1 MTTPQDLDDR
11 FRAALT
17 ALGAPASRRDLGEP
31 LPGGAPLTGAQ
42 ALALF
47 DAQLTSRLLDL
58 AGRWLRS
65 FGEGYYTIGSAG
77 HEGNAAVAAA
87 LRPTDPAL
95 LHYRSGAFYCL
106 RAAQAAGA
114 FPAGPAV
121 PDADGP
127 DATEDVSTARIPD
140 PRTPV
145 DRAVDADAARPDG
158 SAETG
163 GRRADASLPPAGSAA
178 PDDSS
183 ATDAQVTP
191 GAPGTA
197 DESATDGPATSVG
210 PATPGGST
218 PAGDGAGAEA
228 ASLPTGAGVAVDTA
242 GAATAG
248 VPGLPL
254 PDPDDAYA
262 AAARDVLR
270 GMVAS
275 AAEPI
280 AGGRHKVFGRA
291 DLAVVPTT
299 STIASH
305 LPRAVGLGLALER
318 LRRGGRRADGDSE
331 VATWPPDAIVVCSFG
346 DASVNHA
353 TATAAF
359 NTAGWYDHTGLRIPV
374 LFVCEDN
381 GLGISVRSPR
391 GWVAATLRARPGIR
405 YFAADGTDVAE
416 AFRVATEAA
425 AWVRRH
431 RRPAVLHLSTVRL
444 MGHAGA
450 DAETAYR
457 SPGEIAADV
466 VRDPLLATARR
477 LVEAGYA
484 TGEELL
490 ARYDERGWQIR
501 RLAEEVL
508 DEPKLASPVE
518 VVAELAPRRPVRISR
533 TVADA
538 GTRAAGP
545 GAGARAEAFG
555 GKLPESAGPL
565 TLAQSINAALADG
578 MLDHAGMAVFGEDV
592 AAKGG
597 VYGVTKGLRDR
608 FGAARVFD
616 TLLDETSI
624 LGLALGAG
632 VAGMLP
638 VPEIQYLAYLHNA
651 EDQLRGE
658 AATMRFFSRGAF
670 RNPMVVRV
678 AGLAYQEGFGGHF
691 HNDNSVAVL
700 RDVPGLVIAVPAR
713 PDDAAPMLRTCLAA
727 AAVDGAVS
735 VFLEPIALYHTRDL
749 YTEGDGEWLAEYA
762 EPGAWA
768 ARHVPVG
775 RARVYGV
782 GSAED
787 LTIITFGNGV
797 RMSLR
802 AAATLA
808 DEGVG
813 SRVVDL
819 RWLAPLPVADII
831 REASATGRV
840 LVVDETR
847 RSGGV
852 GEGVIAALVDGGYV
866 GTARRV
872 AGLDSFVPLGPA
884 ARQVLVSEEA
894 ITEGARTL
902 LAR

>member
-1 MTTPQDLDDR
+1 MLSDVTTPHDLDDQ
-11 FRAALT
+11 FRQTLAAL
-17 ALGAPASRRDLGEP
+17 ADPGQRRDPAEP
-31 LPGGAPLTGAQ
+31 VTDGATLTGAR
-42 ALALF
+42 ALDLF
-47 DAQLTSRLLDL
+47 DAQVTSRQLDL

-65 FGEGYYTIGSAG
+65 FDEGYYTIGSAG
-77 HEGNAAVAAA
+77 HEANALVAAA

-95 LHYRSGAFYCL
+95 LHYRSGAFYCV
-106 RAAQAAGA
+106 RAAQAAAPGPDEPADDTRETADAIGA
-114 FPAGPAV
+114 AGDAASAPDGPDPASSAPAPAV
-121 PDADGP
+121 PVERTRPDAEEGEERPADG
-127 DATEDVSTARIPD
+127 
-140 PRTPV
+140 
-145 DRAVDADAARPDG
+145 DG
-158 SAETG
+158 SAPSRPE
-163 GRRADASLPPAGSAA
+163 RPW
-178 PDDSS
+178 
-183 ATDAQVTP
+183 
-191 GAPGTA
+191 
-197 DESATDGPATSVG
+197 
-210 PATPGGST
+210 
-218 PAGDGAGAEA
+218 
-228 ASLPTGAGVAVDTA
+228 
-242 GAATAG
+242 
-248 VPGLPL
+248 
-254 PDPDDAYA
+254 AYA

-270 GMVAS
+270 GMAAS
-275 AAEPI
+275 AREPI
-280 AGGRHKVFGRA
+280 AGGRHKVFGHP

-305 LPRAVGLGLALER
+305 LPRAVGMGLAVER
-318 LRRGGRRADGDSE
+318 LRRLESRRAGGGARAGETDGP
-331 VATWPPDAIVVCSFG
+331 AAPWPPDAIVVCSFG
-346 DASVNHA
+346 DASINHA
-353 TATAAF
+353 SAAAAL

-381 GLGISVRSPR
+381 GLGISVRTPQ
-391 GWVAATLRARPGIR
+391 GWVETALRSRPGIR
-405 YFAADGTDVAE
+405 YFAADGGDPLQAYAVAE
-416 AFRVATEAA
+416 EAA
-425 AWVRRH
+425 GWVRRH
-431 RRPAVLHLSTVRL
+431 RRPAVLHLRTVRL

-457 SPGEIAADV
+457 SPAEIAADLD
-466 VRDPLLATARR
+466 RDPLVATARV
-477 LVEAGYA
+477 LVEAGFA

-490 ARYDERGWQIR
+490 ARYDDIGWQVR
-501 RLAEEVL
+501 RLAEEVIG
-508 DEPKLASPVE
+508 EPKLAAAAE
-518 VVAELAPRRPVRISR
+518 VVAPLAPRRPAR
-533 TVADA
+533 VARA
-538 GTRAAGP
+538 VAEAATRAAGP
-545 GAGARAEAFG
+545 GAAARAEAFG
-555 GKLPESAGPL
+555 GKPPELGGPL

-578 MLDHAGMAVFGEDV
+578 MLDHPGMAVFGEDV

-608 FGAARVFD
+608 FGPARVFD

-624 LGLALGAG
+624 LGLGLGAG
-632 VAGMLP
+632 LAGMLP

-658 AATMRFFSRGAF
+658 AATMQFFSQGAY
-670 RNPMVVRV
+670 RNPMVVRI

-713 PDDAAPMLRTCLAA
+713 PDDAAPMLRTCLAS
-727 AAVDGAVS
+727 AAVDGSVC

-749 YTEGDGEWLAEYA
+749 YADGDGEWTASYA

-768 ARHVPVG
+768 SGHVPVG

-802 AAATLA
+802 AAAALA
-808 DEGVG
+808 EEGVG
-813 SRVVDL
+813 TRVVDL

-852 GEGVIAALVDGGYV
+852 GEGVIAALVDAGYV
-866 GTARRV
+866 GAARRV
-872 AGLDSFVPLGPA
+872 AGVDSFVPLGPA

-894 ITEGARTL
+894 ITQGARTL